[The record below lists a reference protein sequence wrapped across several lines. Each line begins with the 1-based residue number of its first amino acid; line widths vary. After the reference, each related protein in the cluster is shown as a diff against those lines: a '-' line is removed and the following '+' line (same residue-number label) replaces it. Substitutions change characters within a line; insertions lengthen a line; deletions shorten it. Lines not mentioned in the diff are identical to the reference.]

1 MAEIWVAHI
10 HAGGC
15 DACLREWETAWQGIG
30 PGWRRVADPAEAGL
44 LVVTGLPNELGAE
57 PLRRALDAWAADGP
71 GTLVLVGDCAI
82 NGGLWAKLGAPGVL
96 PGVDC
101 SLLPPT
107 IALHRVFGDPPAP
120 AAIVDGLRAAT
131 SKGLGVGG

>member
-1 MAEIWVAHI
+1 MAETWVAHI

-15 DACLREWETAWQGIG
+15 DACLRAWELAWSGLG
-30 PGWRRVADPAEAGL
+30 PGWRAAADPADAGL

-57 PLRRALDAWAADGP
+57 SLAALLDGWAADGP

-96 PGVDC
+96 PGVAVAA
-101 SLLPPT
+101 LPPT
-107 IALHRVFGDPPAP
+107 IAVQTIPGDPPAP
-120 AAIVDGLRAAT
+120 AAIVEGLKAVTRE
-131 SKGLGVGG
+131 G